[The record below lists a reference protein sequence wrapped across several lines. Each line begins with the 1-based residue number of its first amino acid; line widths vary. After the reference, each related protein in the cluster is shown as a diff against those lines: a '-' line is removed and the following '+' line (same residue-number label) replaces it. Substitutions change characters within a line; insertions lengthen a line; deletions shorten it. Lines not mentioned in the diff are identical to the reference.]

1 MSNVKVVS
9 IEGYKVVGLYNWPSD
24 WRQSIFLG
32 NPPIEYSEL
41 DGEDVDLPI
50 TVGWKYE
57 GGEFLPPDEVLVD
70 YGTKITKL
78 AFLNR
83 LGDTVLAAIEAASRV
98 ANPLGYAAAVIKIKH
113 ASSTY
118 IDLSLPETQSDVQK
132 LVDYGFID
140 AAKRLEILNTPVTE
154 KEVPLFL
161 NGNIY

>member
-1 MSNVKVVS
+1 MAYAKISN
-9 IEGYKVVGLYNWPSD
+9 YKVVGISNWETLPT
-24 WRQSIFLG
+24 
-32 NPPIEYSEL
+32 EL
-41 DGEDVDLPI
+41 IGDTSYQVIPDELQVGI
-50 TVGWKYE
+50 GWKYE
-57 GGEFLPPDEVLVD
+57 GGEFLPPDEVLID

-83 LGDTVLAAIEAASRV
+83 LGDSVLAAIEAASRV

-140 AAKRLEILNTPVTE
+140 ADKRLEILTTPVTE

>member
-1 MSNVKVVS
+1 MKIVQVTNYVVS
-9 IEGYKVVGLYNWPSD
+9 AVFNL
-24 WRQSIFLG
+24 
-32 NPPIEYSEL
+32 SEPNE
-41 DGEDVDLPI
+41 DMIGEIGTKFFILESNQQEVDI
-50 TVGWKYE
+50 GWKRL
-57 GGEFLPPDEVLVD
+57 GGDFLPPDEVLVD

-118 IDLSLPETQSDVQK
+118 IDLALPETQSDVQK

>member
-1 MSNVKVVS
+1 MKIVQISNYKVGSVYNLPTIPPEFIGQMGTVYQDISEHPLRDS
-9 IEGYKVVGLYNWPSD
+9 IES
-24 WRQSIFLG
+24 
-32 NPPIEYSEL
+32 
-41 DGEDVDLPI
+41 
-50 TVGWKYE
+50 GWKYE
-57 GGEFLPPDEVLVD
+57 GGEFLPPDEIVIN

-83 LGDTVLAAIEAASRV
+83 LGDTVLATIEAASRV

-154 KEVPLFL
+154 KEVPLFF

>member
-1 MSNVKVVS
+1 MKIAQVDNFKVVS
-9 IEGYKVVGLYNWPSD
+9 IYNLEVVPPE
-24 WRQSIFLG
+24 FLG
-32 NPPIEYSEL
+32 DMGTVYHVLEPSQQA
-41 DGEDVDLPI
+41 VDI
-50 TVGWKYE
+50 GWRYE
-57 GGEFLPPDEVLVD
+57 GGDFLPPIPVVID

-83 LGDTVLAAIEAASRV
+83 LGDTVLATIEAASRV

-118 IDLSLPETQSDVQK
+118 IDLALPETQSDVQK

>member
-1 MSNVKVVS
+1 MKIAQVDNFKVVS
-9 IEGYKVVGLYNWPSD
+9 IYNLEVVPPEFIGSMGTVYHILEPFQQNVNIG
-24 WRQSIFLG
+24 WR
-32 NPPIEYSEL
+32 
-41 DGEDVDLPI
+41 
-50 TVGWKYE
+50 YE
-57 GGEFLPPDEVLVD
+57 GGDFLPPIPVVID

-154 KEVPLFL
+154 KEVPLFF